1 MIRQESAYRAFAALM
16 LGIAVH
22 NYSSSGLL
30 LISKADKANTGW
42 IWRLSCLAWLFSVGF
57 LIVQMIILDYLTS
70 PYAVPDWWVGLV
82 VLLNFLFHYLG
93 ALFIAWTLLIRLRVF
108 YPNSSLYVISMIVL
122 LVTIFVSRT
131 VSDMTGVYISYT
143 VLQNKYLAYEQH
155 PYFSFCE
162 KVTAVSAIIEAV
174 YSSLG
179 SLGFLNSL
187 ADAVQSNKKSF
198 FMNVLVKHE
207 GYRLVLIV
215 VLQSLTGIL
224 LLWESIFG
232 RTVITN
238 SALYIP
244 SWTYSIELVAFLEL
258 SYVTAKKIML
268 EQSHTPSYRAS
279 SHEKRSKMD
288 SEVHFESGKVST
300 DYQRPTSPQFIDFES
315 GKKSA
320 ELNRMQQERNTPN
333 YNPLSEYNQDLIPN
347 NDSNVY
353 REDSRKYYDYESGK
367 RSADIAREESAR
379 RQPLSPKLER
389 AIPQNPYDPLQNY
402 SRDFIMRKDSLAT
415 AVPPNG
421 YPTSPILNKERVPSH
436 AYSSSPVSQKNSPEM
451 KAAIPEE
458 SEQQSVFTYDYSA
471 RRAVAKPEANDH
483 LGSPVPLS
491 PIQQALQRTSSP
503 FASSPQDKPPT
514 LSSIYKDYSYEETF
528 KSAADHS
535 SPRSARI
542 QNHATQSA
550 QAFADGQSS
559 PVSSSPTSPSQ
570 NTYDYAKQSI
580 QSSVVAPYRPPS
592 KNAKRNQYQ

>member
-57 LIVQMIILDYLTS
+57 LVVQMIILDFLTS

-82 VLLNFLFHYLG
+82 
-93 ALFIAWTLLIRLRVF
+93 
-108 YPNSSLYVISMIVL
+108 NSSLYVISMVIL

-131 VSDMTGVYISYT
+131 ISDMTGVYISYT
-143 VLQNKYLAYEQH
+143 VVQNKYLAYEQH
-155 PYFSFCE
+155 PYFPFCE
-162 KVTAVSAIIEAV
+162 KVTAVSAIIEAI
-174 YSSLG
+174 YSTLG

-187 ADAVQSNKKSF
+187 AEAVQSNKKSF

-215 VLQSLTGIL
+215 ILQCLTAIL

-232 RTVITN
+232 RTVVTN

-244 SWTYSIELVAFLEL
+244 SWTYSLELVAFLEL

-279 SHEKRSKMD
+279 SHEKRSKID
-288 SEVHFESGKVST
+288 SEPHFDSGKISS
-300 DYQRPTSPQFIDFES
+300 DYQRPMSPQFIDFES

-320 ELNRMQQERNTPN
+320 EINRLQQEKHAPP
-333 YNPLSEYNQDLIPN
+333 YNPLKEYNQDLIP
-347 NDSNVY
+347 DSVGGDMY
-353 REDSRKYYDYESGK
+353 RDDSRRYVDYENGK
-367 RSADIAREESAR
+367 RSADIAREESTR

-415 AVPPNG
+415 AVPQKA
-421 YPTSPILNKERVPSH
+421 YPTSPVLSKERIPSH
-436 AYSSSPVSQKNSPEM
+436 SYSSSPVSEKNSPEM
-451 KAAIPEE
+451 PAATPEQP
-458 SEQQSVFTYDYSA
+458 SNAQSVFTYDYSA
-471 RRAVAKPEANDH
+471 RKPVGRPEQDNVDAMN
-483 LGSPVPLS
+483 SSVPLT
-491 PIQQALQRTSSP
+491 PIQQALQRNASPLSS
-503 FASSPQDKPPT
+503 PPT
-514 LSSIYKDYSYEETF
+514 LSSIYKDYSYEEAF
-528 KSAADHS
+528 KNAPDNS
-535 SPRSARI
+535 SPNSVRSHTY
-542 QNHATQSA
+542 NTQSI
-550 QAFADGQSS
+550 QAFSNGQSS
-559 PVSSSPTSPSQ
+559 PVGSSPTSPSQ

-580 QSSVVAPYRPPS
+580 QSSVVSPYRAPS